1 MNVFHGPLEE
11 PPAGFVIILCTSDP
25 RTLPQSIRSRCQHFR
40 LRQVPFDDL
49 VAHLE
54 KIAKLEGAE
63 LPKETIERIAR
74 QASGSVRGALNRLER
89 EL

>member
-1 MNVFHGPLEE
+1 MGVSDSANIGAPLVDIEVH
-11 PPAGFVIILCTSDP
+11 AKIN
-25 RTLPQSIRSRCQHFR
+25 RRS
-40 LRQVPFDDL
+40 QVPFDDL